1 MKRFFTVL
9 FSVFASIMM
18 IIAILVVSIEMF
30 ALNSSFYKN
39 EYDKLDTAQSIGIS
53 EEGLERVTD
62 VLIKYTAGRAPSL
75 DVSAEIAG
83 EEQEVFGERE
93 KAHMVDVQAL
103 YISARN
109 LRTICL
115 IAAPVL
121 ILLAFI
127 ISRRRAL
134 KILCRSFLI
143 TSGAFLVVTAALTIF
158 AVSDFNTFW
167 TSFHHVFFTND
178 LWLLNPYTDVLI
190 MMVPEQFF
198 FDLVTRI
205 IIRFVSIFVIFNA
218 AAFVGIK
225 LYKRKAVKKVE
236 Q

>member
-1 MKRFFTVL
+1 MKRFLTAF
-9 FSVFASIMM
+9 FSVIASIMLIVTM
-18 IIAILVVSIEMF
+18 LIVSIEMF
-30 ALNSSFYKN
+30 ALSKNFYKN

-53 EEGLERVTD
+53 VEELEAVTD
-62 VLIKYTAGRAPSL
+62 VLISYTAGKAPSL
-75 DVSAEIAG
+75 DVQATIEG
-83 EEQEVFGERE
+83 ERQEVFGERE

-103 YISARN
+103 YINARN
-109 LRTICL
+109 VRTVCL
-115 IAAPVL
+115 IAAPLL

-127 ISRRRAL
+127 ISRAKAVR
-134 KILCRSFLI
+134 ILCRSFLI
-143 TSGAFLVVTAALTIF
+143 TSGAFLLVTAALTIY
-158 AVSDFNTFW
+158 AVSDFNSFW

-178 LWLLNPYTDVLI
+178 LWLLDPNTDVLI

-218 AAFVGIK
+218 AAFVGLK
-225 LYKRKAVKKVE
+225 LYKRKAAKKVE